1 MPKFSA
7 DAFNKA
13 VDHDDDVYDDDV
25 YEEEEEEAPKK
36 KGFFDRLNA
45 IERTTP
51 VTTLKTMMLSMM
63 VTTMMTM
70 TILKMT
76 WNQKMGRLRKL
87 FSGSQGSL

>member
-13 VDHDDDVYDDDV
+13 VDHDMMFMMMMFMKR
-25 YEEEEEEAPKK
+25 KK
-36 KGFFDRLNA
+36 RKHLKRKASLTVLNA
-45 IERTTP
+45 IERKMLM
-51 VTTLKTMMLSMM
+51 TTLKTIMLSMM

-76 WNQKMGRLRKL
+76 WNQKMGHLRKL